1 MFYFF
6 HMDLKRERQ
15 ALVSVPPPTH
25 HSTLSEWYLNNR
37 HCYRAAQ
44 DQQQIAD
51 RVIAKSNQ
59 LCDLISEVTKLNKA
73 EVDSTLKERI
83 KDTEY
88 LKKENEIQ
96 KEECCK
102 EEDALLIYKGRI
114 MGALESL
121 KEQVLKICKK
131 CIILR

>member
-1 MFYFF
+1 
-6 HMDLKRERQ
+6 MDLKRERQ
-15 ALVSVPPPTH
+15 ALGSVPPTTH
-25 HSTLSEWYLNNR
+25 RFTLSEWYLNNR
-37 HCYRAAQ
+37 HCYRAAE

-51 RVIAKSNQ
+51 RVIAESNH
-59 LCDLISEVTKLNKA
+59 LCDLISDVTKLNKA
-73 EVDSTLKERI
+73 EVDNTFKERI
-83 KDTEY
+83 KDTEH

-102 EEDALLIYKGRI
+102 EEEALLIYKGRI

-121 KEQVLKICKK
+121 KEQALKICKK